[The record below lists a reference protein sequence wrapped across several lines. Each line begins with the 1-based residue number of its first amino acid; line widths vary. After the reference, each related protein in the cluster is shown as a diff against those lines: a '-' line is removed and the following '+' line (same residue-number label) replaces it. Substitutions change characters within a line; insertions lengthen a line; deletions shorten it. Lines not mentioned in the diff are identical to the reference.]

1 MSTPVITVRVVTS
14 EADRAAV
21 FALRERVFVQEQ
33 GVPMDIEMDE
43 LDADADH
50 FIARLDGRVV
60 GTGRLVAE
68 DGGMGVLGRLAVT
81 PAARGA
87 GLGVALVAAI
97 ERRAAE
103 RGLKTIDLHAQVHA
117 RGFYERLGYTA
128 EGDVFDEAGI
138 AHITMRKA
146 I

>member
-21 FALRERVFVQEQ
+21 FALREQVFVQEQ

-68 DGGMGVLGRLAVT
+68 DAGTGVLGRLAVT